1 MNYNGFYIDQV
12 SLDYYKIYKGDSR
25 RTDSYIT
32 GVDSY
37 RDACMMVNFYNQ
49 TRAMLGW

>member
-1 MNYNGFYIDQV
+1 MTYNGFYIEQV

-32 GVDSY
+32 DVDSY
-37 RDACMMVNFYNQ
+37 QDACMMINFYNQ
-49 TRAMLGW
+49 TRALLGW